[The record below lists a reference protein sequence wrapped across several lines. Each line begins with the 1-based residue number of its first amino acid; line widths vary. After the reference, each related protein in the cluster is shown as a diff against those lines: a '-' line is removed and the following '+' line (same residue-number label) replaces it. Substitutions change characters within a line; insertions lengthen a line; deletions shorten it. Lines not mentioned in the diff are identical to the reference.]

1 MGKLLMRPML
11 TKALKGLTKG
21 LDDHI
26 RTGRIVG
33 SKGELLELA
42 H

>member
-11 TKALKGLTKG
+11 SKALKGLSKG

-26 RTGRIVG
+26 RTGQIIG
-33 SKGELLELA
+33 SKGELLQVSA
-42 H
+42 